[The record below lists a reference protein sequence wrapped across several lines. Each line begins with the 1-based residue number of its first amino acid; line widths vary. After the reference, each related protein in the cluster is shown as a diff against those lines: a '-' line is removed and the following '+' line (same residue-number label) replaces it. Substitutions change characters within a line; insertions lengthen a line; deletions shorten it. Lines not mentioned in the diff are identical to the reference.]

1 MQWKGK
7 YMTTLAIATEID
19 PNMQPDEFYFQ
30 LNFEQFL
37 LEDIA
42 KAEMALV
49 HPVTSHTALHHF
61 DMATDFWS
69 DMVQQAYGQRHPDDR
84 LEKLIAKLAKLISM
98 VEDRS
103 AVLREDD
110 KVLASAWSQAAQTY
124 LSLSGRNIGYNDRV
138 VLLQSSREPAVE
150 FGIAL
155 LLEQSLVRR
164 TRNGTRLYKIPM
176 WLAEL
181 VDNTHQEPRYTTFD
195 SQVIEIV
202 PLPRADNEAQLLYA
216 MVETMTLSRAAKA
229 VRLLSHT

>member
-1 MQWKGK
+1 
-7 YMTTLAIATEID
+7 
-19 PNMQPDEFYFQ
+19 
-30 LNFEQFL
+30 
-37 LEDIA
+37 
-42 KAEMALV
+42 
-49 HPVTSHTALHHF
+49 
-61 DMATDFWS
+61 
-69 DMVQQAYGQRHPDDR
+69 MVQQAYGQRHPDDR

-103 AVLREDD
+103 AALREDD